1 MNKQDFTD
9 YARAFSAGD
18 YEGYSRFYT
27 EDVVLELGSVGELR
41 GRDRIVGFYREMNLT
56 VQEHLTVHQLIL
68 DEGGIAADV
77 SMEFHAHKD
86 APDFVLAPMKKGEV
100 ITGGVIALYTLRD
113 GKISRIKTVR
123 SRPLEGPAPAGPE

>member
-41 GRDRIVGFYREMNLT
+41 GRDRIVGFYREMNLA
-56 VQEHLTVHQLIL
+56 VQERLTAPLGRRL
-68 DEGGIAADV
+68 NAADRFDDDV
-77 SMEFHAHKD
+77 RVAAEDVVDRGHPGD
-86 APDFVLAPMKKGEV
+86 ACARIERA
-100 ITGGVIALYTLRD
+100 ALSP
-113 GKISRIKTVR
+113 GATVEN
-123 SRPLEGPAPAGPE
+123 LGQGDVA